1 MTNTLDSTMH
11 GAEDAAKQI
20 SASLVR
26 GKGGLAEECQA
37 WMLFVKPWSYH
48 HEQDFRTVI
57 AV

>member
-1 MTNTLDSTMH
+1 MH